1 MNEASLT
8 TIISVIISSIISIV
22 GFRVTYYSMKQS
34 FQNELKRNRDTLA
47 LDNMSKIPYRVLSL
61 FDEMIEINSL
71 KNNKD
76 KERKQEEN
84 LKNFKEIMNIIY
96 SYGSKESIK
105 IVSLMQ
111 KENYEAAVTQI
122 NQNEY
127 RTMAIFVLLA
137 TQIKYDVTSVAV
149 SPRYWFVMKLKDF
162 DSQQNR
168 LSEATN
174 KLIGELGLDDNFRM

>member
-1 MNEASLT
+1 
-8 TIISVIISSIISIV
+8 
-22 GFRVTYYSMKQS
+22 
-34 FQNELKRNRDTLA
+34 
-47 LDNMSKIPYRVLSL
+47 
-61 FDEMIEINSL
+61 
-71 KNNKD
+71 
-76 KERKQEEN
+76 
-84 LKNFKEIMNIIY
+84 MNIIY

-111 KENYEAAVTQI
+111 KENYEAAVTQV

-127 RTMAIFVLLA
+127 RRMAIFVLLA

-149 SPRYWFVMKLKDF
+149 SPRYWFIMKLKDF

-174 KLIGELGLDDNFRM
+174 KLIGELGLDDKFRM